1 VSAIGAIIMGLFAA
15 LWWIVGT
22 GASGRGSGPMYTVA
36 IVITGL
42 IVGAASRQAGRTSGS
57 PEERARRGR
66 LVGIASGV
74 EGLVIFVSI
83 NVLANI
89 GRRDL
94 AAPIIAIIVGLHFL
108 PLARWLRVPLYYVT
122 SALLVGLG
130 IACVRVRDANFRLF
144 TVSVGAACVLWLT
157 CGAVFW
163 YGDRQE
169 AAR

>member
-1 VSAIGAIIMGLFAA
+1 MSLFAA

-22 GASGRGSGPMYTVA
+22 YASGRGSGLMYAVA
-36 IVITGL
+36 IAITS
-42 IVGAASRQAGRTSGS
+42 IVVAAASRRARPSSGP

-74 EGLVIFVSI
+74 EGLAIFVAI

-89 GRRDL
+89 RRRDL
-94 AAPIIAIIVGLHFL
+94 TAPIIAMIVGLHFL
-108 PLARWLRVPLYYVT
+108 PLARWLPAPLYYVT

-130 IACVRVRDANFRLF
+130 IAGVRVQDVQFRLF

-157 CGAVFW
+157 CGAVLW